1 MASQPTTAAPP
12 PGSARALVK
21 AMQERNAPRRAEV
34 QRRVASLRLI
44 GERLRA
50 AGR

>member
-1 MASQPTTAAPP
+1 MTAQPTTTAPV

-34 QRRVASLRLI
+34 LRCVDSLHRLAELMRRTSR
-44 GERLRA
+44 
-50 AGR
+50 